1 MWFCIG
7 SSHSGHTRG
16 RIRTAPHFFELTP
29 QVWSAPEL
37 HWSTA
42 QSAVD
47 DSFESGS
54 GDMIMTVNSVIST
67 SSDET
72 LPARNADIF
81 PGRPGWTLVP
91 SSPDLVPSR
100 RAVSKSLASV
110 PCRGVFVFSRS
121 SPRFLSSR
129 RLLRLAFASR
139 GRGRASRAHAPSPG
153 QLVRRN
159 PPFGPLRSG
168 QRRGGTR
175 PRRRAFTPPLGPAK
189 GCAGPVAA
197 GRSLALFCAPSP
209 PHLVRRKTPSSP
221 LRVPQHRGHPGKVN
235 LCFLRTS

>member
-1 MWFCIG
+1 M
-7 SSHSGHTRG
+7 
-16 RIRTAPHFFELTP
+16 
-29 QVWSAPEL
+29 WSARNL
-37 HWSTA
+37 RWSTV
-42 QSAVD
+42 QEAVD

-100 RAVSKSLASV
+100 RAVSKSLAGAPSRV
-110 PCRGVFVFSRS
+110 VFVFRRS

-139 GRGRASRAHAPSPG
+139 GRGRAPRAHAPSPG

-168 QRRGGTR
+168 QRRGETTPASTRLHPPTGAGESLRRAGCGGAEPR
-175 PRRRAFTPPLGPAK
+175 PRLRAFTPPLGPAK
-189 GCAGPVAA
+189 DSAGPVASSA
-197 GRSLALFCAPSP
+197 TPGSSWGGESLF
-209 PHLVRRKTPSSP
+209 SSD
-221 LRVPQHRGHPGKVN
+221 
-235 LCFLRTS
+235 

>member
-1 MWFCIG
+1 
-7 SSHSGHTRG
+7 
-16 RIRTAPHFFELTP
+16 
-29 QVWSAPEL
+29 
-37 HWSTA
+37 
-42 QSAVD
+42 
-47 DSFESGS
+47 
-54 GDMIMTVNSVIST
+54 MTVNSVIST

-110 PCRGVFVFSRS
+110 PSRGVFVFRRS

-139 GRGRASRAHAPSPG
+139 GRGRAPRAHAPSPG

-159 PPFGPLRSG
+159 PPFGQLRSG
-168 QRRGGTR
+168 QRRGETTPASTRLHPPTGAGESLRRAGCGGAEPR
-175 PRRRAFTPPLGPAK
+175 PRLRAFTPPLGPAK
-189 GCAGPVAA
+189 DSAGPVASSA
-197 GRSLALFCAPSP
+197 APGSSWEGESLF
-209 PHLVRRKTPSSP
+209 SSD
-221 LRVPQHRGHPGKVN
+221 
-235 LCFLRTS
+235 